1 MGMILAFDSSVRGSP
16 NFQTET
22 YVGLKGSISDVILAI
37 SGSPN
42 RKTKTGHKII
52 PRKLLLNYY
61 LPKNIPKF
69 RVIIKL
75 S

>member
-1 MGMILAFDSSVRGSP
+1 MGMILALDSSVRGSR
-16 NFQTET
+16 NFQNET

-52 PRKLLLNYY
+52 PQN
-61 LPKNIPKF
+61 F
-69 RVIIKL
+69 F
-75 S
+75 